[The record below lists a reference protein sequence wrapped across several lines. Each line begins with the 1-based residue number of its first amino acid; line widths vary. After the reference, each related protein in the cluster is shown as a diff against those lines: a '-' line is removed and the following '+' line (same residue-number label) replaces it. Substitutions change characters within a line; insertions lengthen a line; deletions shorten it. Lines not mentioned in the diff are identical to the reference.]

1 MKIGIAGYGFVG
13 KAQELIFKDYHEII
27 ISDPAKGEYGN
38 LAHADAIIICVST
51 PQKDVSGHCDVTN
64 VCDVIDEAPDVP
76 ILIKSTISPEGWRL
90 ITDTCEN
97 KNITFSPEFLRAAHW
112 QEDAKNKRDY
122 YFGGESCNYWS
133 DLYLRA
139 LGLINVDIGKP
150 EELILMKQ
158 LRNSY
163 LATKVTFFNQVYDYC
178 AGEGVD
184 FEKVRKFITA
194 DERIGESHSHV
205 TKERGFGGHCLPKDT
220 LATVRSANVSAN
232 TRMTLLEE
240 ALDYNSSIRKD

>member
-13 KAQELIFKDYHEII
+13 KAQELIFKDYHDII
-27 ISDPAKGEYGN
+27 ISDPAQGQYGN
-38 LAHADAIIICVST
+38 LAHADCVIVCVST
-51 PQKDVSGHCDVTN
+51 PQKEISGHCDVTN

-76 ILIKSTISPEGWRL
+76 VLIKSTISPEGWRL
-90 ITDTCEN
+90 ITDTCAN

-139 LGLINVDIGKP
+139 LGPINVDIGTP

-178 AGEGVD
+178 VGEGVD
-184 FEKVRKFITA
+184 FEQVRKFITA
-194 DERIGESHSHV
+194 DDRIGESHSHV

-220 LATVRSANVSAN
+220 LATVRSANLSAN

-240 ALDYNSSIRKD
+240 ALDYNKSIRKD